1 MANSK
6 KNGFVGAMDS
16 LPWLVKLLLCIPA
29 LNIVWAVYRI
39 VKGYTKK
46 NTIMLVIG
54 ILWIIPGA
62 VFCWLVDMICVI
74 IWKQPKL
81 FA

>member
-1 MANSK
+1 MK
-6 KNGFVGAMDS
+6 KFVKAMDG
-16 LPWLVKLLLCIPA
+16 LPWILKLILCIPA

-39 VKGYTKK
+39 VKGLSTK
-46 NTIMLVIG
+46 NTLMLIIG

-62 VFCWLVDMICVI
+62 VFCWLIDLICTI
-74 IWKQPKL
+74 FSGKPTL